1 MPSNHLILYIIIFLK
16 WKKKINW
23 SLNKVKIF
31 SEWLLDLWQVSWIW
45 PLQPHLSFQPLPL
58 NSSHSNFWP
67 LWLCTSF
74 SPFSNAIC
82 SFHIHQELT
91 LTWPLDALTK
101 LLEPLTHHVTH
112 NSQARL
118 GLLCLIFIWLL
129 ATNTSYSC
137 LRSHLLFIKFH
148 LDSMTWFSLI
158 FRYDFTSDFFS
169 PPEATIPQDETLT
182 LRLSQLSGNSYKSD
196 DLSQISC
203 SLLKIFPFFSDRINH
218 LEVPGS
224 SSNHTSIII
233 FMYCSYMCIHVKSLQ
248 LCSILYNPM
257 DCSPRLLYP
266 WDSPG
271 KNTGVGCHVLLQGI
285 FPTQG
290 LNLSPFCLLHWQVD
304 SLPLALLGKS
314 LCSYNYCNASDH
326 ILRCEE

>member
-1 MPSNHLILYIIIFLK
+1 
-16 WKKKINW
+16 
-23 SLNKVKIF
+23 
-31 SEWLLDLWQVSWIW
+31 
-45 PLQPHLSFQPLPL
+45 
-58 NSSHSNFWP
+58 
-67 LWLCTSF
+67 
-74 SPFSNAIC
+74 
-82 SFHIHQELT
+82 
-91 LTWPLDALTK
+91 
-101 LLEPLTHHVTH
+101 
-112 NSQARL
+112 
-118 GLLCLIFIWLL
+118 
-129 ATNTSYSC
+129 
-137 LRSHLLFIKFH
+137 
-148 LDSMTWFSLI
+148 MTWFSLI

-182 LRLSQLSGNSYKSD
+182 LRLSQLSGNSYKSN

-218 LEVPGS
+218 LELPGS

-248 LCSILYNPM
+248 LCSVLYNPM
-257 DCSPRLLYP
+257 DCSPRLLCP

-314 LCSYNYCNASDH
+314 LCSYNYCNTSDH
-326 ILRCEE
+326 ILRCEK